1 MEKREGKDIMKFSD
15 VIAKNKEKFLKI
27 AEDNTTRNS
36 DGHTVFKKNDP
47 CREDEHP
54 RRKIVERKVLV
65 EA

>member
-27 AEDNTTRNS
+27 AEENTTRNS
-36 DGHTVFKKNDP
+36 DGHTVYQKNDP

-54 RRKIVERKVLV
+54 RREIVGRRELV